1 MLCKVGPIHNSIV
14 GCGTTNAP
22 GADEDTP
29 SSEKYVCKAC
39 SYKAMNK
46 LLPPPGFPG
55 GLPQRA
61 AHTAVEAARKK
72 ATATHTADV
81 PMLKSLSDH
90 QVWSDLDAVP
100 PAWAA
105 EQGVKG
111 IGVNVGC
118 LKELALAGRKS
129 TIGELLECGYRV
141 SGQLWSLVEGNEV
154 SVGCLKELVLAGR
167 KSTISDLLEYGM
179 CVGGQLS
186 ALDIARGEAA
196 MIEQLI
202 RVISAKALANVRE
215 CTPLSESLAGLVVG
229 YVQGLSGIQER
240 ASPGA
245 RAMEMAMAMVL
256 PPPPLA

>member
-1 MLCKVGPIHNSIV
+1 M
-14 GCGTTNAP
+14 
-22 GADEDTP
+22 
-29 SSEKYVCKAC
+29 
-39 SYKAMNK
+39 
-46 LLPPPGFPG
+46 
-55 GLPQRA
+55 
-61 AHTAVEAARKK
+61 EAARKK
-72 ATATHTADV
+72 ATATHTADA

-118 LKELALAGRKS
+118 LKELALAECTPLPESLAG
-129 TIGELLECGYRV
+129 LEVGYV
-141 SGQLWSLVEGNEV
+141 QGNEV

-215 CTPLSESLAGLVVG
+215 CTPLPESLAGLVVG

-256 PPPPLA
+256 PPPPLG